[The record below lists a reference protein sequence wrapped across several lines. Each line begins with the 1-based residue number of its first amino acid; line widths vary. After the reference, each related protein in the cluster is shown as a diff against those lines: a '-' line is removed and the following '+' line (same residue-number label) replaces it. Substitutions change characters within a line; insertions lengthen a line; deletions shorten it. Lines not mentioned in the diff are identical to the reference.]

1 MLLGIDERPSPVA
14 DAHVALSRPATPFAP
29 TYMPSQGAQRC
40 TSSIS
45 RRPHLGDSVPGF
57 IAARRVRDTA
67 PALTGAKV
75 TAGSDGNLWFTEE
88 VGSSNPPTIAR
99 IVP

>member
-14 DAHVALSRPATPFAP
+14 DAHVALSRPATPVAP

-40 TSSIS
+40 TSSSS

-75 TAGSDGNLWFTEE
+75 GDSPLLPRGTTCLLYTSDAADDLLC
-88 VGSSNPPTIAR
+88 
-99 IVP
+99 